1 MRVNKVVSKNAIQ
14 LYIIKS
20 VRVNGKNTSKIIEK
34 LGNVNQIQ
42 EQIGPDKD
50 PYEWANQRAKELTL
64 LDKHHN
70 LKVKFELSPSKR
82 IEKDKQNLYNGG
94 YLFLSKIFHE
104 LKLDVMCDE
113 ISNKYKFDFDLS
125 AVLHDLICARV
136 IYPSS
141 KLSTFEQSNK
151 FLEKKKYDLQHV
163 YRALDVLAKEQATI
177 QQHLYKS
184 STKVVERNTQ
194 VLYYDCTNFFF
205 DIAEGEGLKQYGKSK
220 ENRPLPIVELGLFL
234 DGNGLPLGFSIHS
247 GNTNEQTTLKP
258 LEQQII
264 RDYELSK
271 LVVCTDGGLSSK
283 SNKQFNSI
291 MDRSYITVQSLK
303 KLKQHLKDWSMDP
316 KGWKLSGSGQK
327 VDISEIE
334 LINNPNTYYKERWIN
349 ENGIEERL
357 IVSFSAKYKLYQQNI
372 RNKQI
377 ERAGVLIEKG
387 SKRKGKNQN
396 DPARL
401 IKQTQLTK
409 YGEVAED
416 TIMELDFARI
426 AQEEQYDGFY
436 GVVTNLEDDV
446 QDIIKV
452 NQRRWEIEETFRIMK
467 SEMKARPVYLKKD
480 ERIEAHF
487 LTCFIAVLF
496 YRILEQKLEDK
507 YTVSETIN
515 TLREMNL
522 VKIKNEGYIPVFT
535 RTQLTDEL
543 HEIFGFELDT
553 EIIDSKKMK
562 EIKKVSKK
570 RNITT
575 N

>member
-1 MRVNKVVSKNAIQ
+1 MYVTKSSSKNSTS
-14 LYIIKS
+14 LYIAKS
-20 VRVNGKNTSKIIEK
+20 VYKNGKTTSHRVEK
-34 LGNVNQIQ
+34 LGTIEQIQ
-42 EQIGPDKD
+42 EKIGPDKD
-50 PYEWANQRAKELTL
+50 PYEWAKERAIELTRL
-64 LDKHHN
+64 EKEDKVEVTITLN
-70 LKVKFELSPSKR
+70 NSEL
-82 IEKDKQNLYNGG
+82 IEKDKQHLYNGG
-94 YLFLSKIFHE
+94 YLFLSKIFFE
-104 LKLDVMCDE
+104 LKLDVLCKE
-113 ISNKYKFDFDLS
+113 ISKRYRFDFDLG

-136 IYPSS
+136 IFPSS

-151 FLEKKKYDLQHV
+151 FLEKKKYNLQHV

-177 QQHLYKS
+177 QKHLYKN

-205 DIAEGEGLKQYGKSK
+205 EVEEAEGLKQYGKSK
-220 ENRPLPIVELGLFL
+220 ENRPLPIVEMGLFL
-234 DGNGLPLGFSIHS
+234 DGNGLPLGFSIHP

-303 KLKQHLKDWSMDP
+303 KLKQHLKDWSMDT
-316 KGWKLSGSGQK
+316 KGWKLPGSDK
-327 VDISEIE
+327 EVDIREIE
-334 LINNPNTYYKERWIN
+334 LINNPRTYYKERWIN

-357 IVSFSAKYKLYQQNI
+357 IVSFSPKYKLYQQNI
-372 RNKQI
+372 RSKQI
-377 ERAGVLIEKG
+377 ERASVLIEKG
-387 SKRKGKNQN
+387 TKRKGKNQN

-401 IKQTQLTK
+401 IRKTQITK
-409 YGEVAED
+409 NGEVAED
-416 TIMELDFARI
+416 IIMELDLKRI

-467 SEMKARPVYLKKD
+467 SEMKARPVFLKKD

-496 YRILEQKLEDK
+496 YRILEQKLGNK
-507 YTVSETIN
+507 YTVSETIQ
-515 TLREMNL
+515 TLKEMNL
-522 VKIKNEGYIPVFT
+522 GKLGHVGYIPVFT
-535 RTQLTDEL
+535 RTDLTDDL
-543 HEIFGFELDT
+543 HNTFGFRLDT
-553 EIIDSKKMK
+553 KIIDSKKLK
-562 EIKKVSKK
+562 EIKKISKK
-570 RNITT
+570 RTA
-575 N
+575 